1 MITRRRGRFGIKLT
15 MALAVAAVGLGGCSS
30 MKSGGVDPIEWYRD
44 LSGNSAND
52 AKDQTANAQ
61 NLKEGGKEPYPN
73 LASVPTVP
81 STAISKADR
90 EKMVQSLI
98 ADRQNAQYTDQQLRA
113 GQNMSAIPAPTP
125 PSMIAAAPAT
135 SSFAQAGVA
144 TPTAASAKP
153 GRMVA
158 APRAPVKAETL
169 PLAGAEPAPATQKVA
184 SDTKKR
190 ADDTK
195 KKRAANK
202 RSTEAP
208 PAESSLKSPSL
219 GPMPTGEQAEAPPPV
234 PPGVPHSVQRVVHPR
249 SEELAE
255 AGPARSDVAPASPRA
270 SGSDSGV
277 TVQAAEINF
286 TPGPFRARILPAD
299 QKQLTDV
306 AQMVMHNN
314 GRIRVVGHGGA
325 TAQGDLAQR
334 EFQSFNAALDNA
346 KAVAL
351 ALTKLG
357 VPASRIDV
365 ETEANVNSPDRADI
379 FVQY

>member
-15 MALAVAAVGLGGCSS
+15 MALATAAIGLGGCSS
-30 MKSGGVDPIEWYRD
+30 MKSDGVDPIEWYRD

-61 NLKEGGKEPYPN
+61 NLKEGSKEPYPN

-81 STAISKADR
+81 STAITKADR

-113 GQNMSAIPAPTP
+113 GQNMSAIPAPP
-125 PSMIAAAPAT
+125 PPAAVAASPPPVPARMAAAR
-135 SSFAQAGVA
+135 QDR
-144 TPTAASAKP
+144 P
-153 GRMVA
+153 GKMTA
-158 APRAPVKAETL
+158 APRAPVQAETL
-169 PLAGAEPAPATQKVA
+169 PLASADPAPATRKVA

-195 KKRAANK
+195 KKRATNK
-202 RSTEAP
+202 RGTEAR

-234 PPGVPHSVQRVVHPR
+234 PPGVPHSVRRVVRPR
-249 SEELAE
+249 SEELAA
-255 AGPARSDVAPASPRA
+255 AGPARSDVMPASPRA
-270 SGSDSGV
+270 GGGDSGGV

-334 EFQSFNAALDNA
+334 QFQSFNAALDNA